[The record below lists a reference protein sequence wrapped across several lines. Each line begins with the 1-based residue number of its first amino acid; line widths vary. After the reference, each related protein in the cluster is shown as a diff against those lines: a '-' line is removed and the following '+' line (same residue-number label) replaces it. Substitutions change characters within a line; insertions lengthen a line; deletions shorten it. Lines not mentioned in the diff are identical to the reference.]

1 MASKKRKSE
10 VNVLLGTR
18 KGAFILQSN
27 TRRRTWKII
36 GPLLKGT
43 SVFHMSFDKRDGK
56 TIYAAV
62 NSGHFGPT
70 VEVSRDFGKTWSNA
84 EKPPRFPENS
94 GLSVENVWHVEPGL
108 ADEPDVVYAGV
119 APAALFRSGDRGKS
133 WDLNENLNNHPT
145 RSEWQPGA
153 GGLCLHS
160 IVLDPSNQ
168 KRMYV
173 GISAVGVFKTEDG
186 GKTWITK
193 NKNVR
198 ADFAPNKYPEFGQC
212 VHKLVMDPN
221 KPTSL
226 YQQNH
231 CGVYRS
237 EDAAESWVEI
247 SAGLPSGFGFPMAVH
262 PHDSDRFYVVPEEGD
277 FFRAAPNKKFAV
289 YETRNAGRVWKKRSK
304 GLPAEN
310 AYTGCFREGLATD
323 DLDPAGVY
331 VGTRMG
337 QLFHSP
343 DEGNS
348 WRLVAEWLPP
358 IHSVS
363 TATLT

>member
-1 MASKKRKSE
+1 
-10 VNVLLGTR
+10 
-18 KGAFILQSN
+18 
-27 TRRRTWKII
+27 
-36 GPLLKGT
+36 
-43 SVFHMSFDKRDGK
+43 MSFDKRDRK

-70 VEVSRDFGKTWSNA
+70 VEMSKNFGKTWSNA
-84 EKPPRFPENS
+84 QKPPRFPENS
-94 GLSVENVWHVEPGL
+94 GLDVENIWHVEPGF

-119 APAALFRSGDRGKS
+119 APAALFRSSDRGNS
-133 WDLNENLNNHPT
+133 WELNENLNNHPT
-145 RSEWQPGA
+145 RSQWQPGA

-160 IVLDPSNQ
+160 IILDPSNK

-173 GISAVGVFKTEDG
+173 GISAVGIFKTEDG
-186 GKTWITK
+186 GQTWSTR

-198 ADFAPNKYPEFGQC
+198 ADYAPNKYPEFGQC

-247 SAGLPSGFGFPMAVH
+247 SEGLPSGFGFPMATH

-277 FFRAAPNKKFAV
+277 FFRATPNRKFAV
-289 YETRNAGRVWKKRSK
+289 YETRNAGKDWKKRSE
-304 GLPAEN
+304 GLPSEH

-323 DLDPAGVY
+323 ELDPAGVY

-337 QLFHSP
+337 QLFHST
-343 DEGNS
+343 DEGNT
-348 WRLVAEWLPP
+348 WRLIAQWLPP

-363 TATLT
+363 AATLT